1 MSFRSINLYNQLAN
15 NKTFKKSIN
24 FNLDRIKLLLKK
36 LNNPERK
43 LKNVINII
51 GSSGKYTTLHSLKNF
66 IEADNK
72 SVAAYISPSLKD
84 IRERFWMGDRYLSI
98 REIKK
103 TIKEIEKFNIP
114 LTTFEVLTAFL

>member
-51 GSSGKYTTLHSLKNF
+51 GSSGKYTTLHSLK
-66 IEADNK
+66 I
-72 SVAAYISPSLKD
+72 L
-84 IRERFWMGDRYLSI
+84 
-98 REIKK
+98 
-103 TIKEIEKFNIP
+103 
-114 LTTFEVLTAFL
+114 